1 MTNYNNSSQ
10 KPSILFISNVE
21 RSDAIVRSQGIPLVD
36 HLSRQG
42 FSMGLLS
49 METVRTLASEDD
61 RVIRD
66 RLGDRVQ
73 LHPVRMD
80 RWMWLK
86 GWIRKLLWGIIG
98 TLRVQKRHRYQVLH
112 ARSFEPAVMAW
123 LATRLYGGK
132 WIYDTRNFYWEEKVE
147 LGRIGD
153 NVFAKCG
160 FAFDRYLVRKAD
172 RVVAVTEA
180 AREIYGDQINDKEI
194 SKKIEVIHN
203 NFDPA
208 RFGLDDGIR
217 ETRRQELGIQDRIV
231 LVYSGSLVPWN
242 CFEEMARFCSRFQ
255 THYPIGLP
263 VWCSYEWS
271 EDSKRWAGEL
281 ISDEVRLLGLA
292 PEEVGDILRASDV
305 GMMFLAGTISRRTT
319 IPIKFA
325 EYLAC
330 GLPVVLNAGLI
341 DPEAIVKKY
350 RVGVVLPD
358 FSNAA
363 MDRGIDQLWELL
375 QDPEL
380 KHRAHEVATKEF
392 HFDQAI
398 ESYRQCYQNLMTQ

>member
-1 MTNYNNSSQ
+1 
-10 KPSILFISNVE
+10 
-21 RSDAIVRSQGIPLVD
+21 
-36 HLSRQG
+36 
-42 FSMGLLS
+42 MGLLS

-61 RVIRD
+61 RVILQ
-66 RLGDRVQ
+66 RLGDRVG

-123 LATRLYGGK
+123 LATKFYGGK

-153 NVFAKCG
+153 NIFAKWG

-172 RVVAVTEA
+172 RVVAVTDA
-180 AREIYGDQINDKEI
+180 AREIYAEQMKSSDAANSII
-194 SKKIEVIHN
+194 VIHN
-203 NFDPA
+203 NFNPE
-208 RFGLDDGIR
+208 RFGLEDEIR
-217 ETRRQELGIQDRIV
+217 ENRRRELGVENRTV
-231 LVYSGSLVPWN
+231 LVYSGSLVPWYL
-242 CFEEMARFCSRFQ
+242 FEEMARFCNRFQ
-255 THYPIGLP
+255 VRHPDSCSL
-263 VWCSYEWS
+263 WCSYEWD
-271 EDSKRWAGEL
+271 EKSKRWGQG
-281 ISDEVRLLGLA
+281 LLQGNVQLLSLQ
-292 PEEVGDILRASDV
+292 PEEVGGTLQAGDAGL
-305 GMMFLAGTISRRTT
+305 MFLRTTMSNRTT

-350 RVGVVLPD
+350 RVGVVLAD
-358 FSNAA
+358 FSDGAL
-363 MDRGIDQLWELL
+363 DRGIDELWELL

-380 KHRAHEVATKEF
+380 KHRAHEAATKEF
-392 HFDQAI
+392 HFEQAM
-398 ESYRQCYQNLMTQ
+398 ESYRECYRELTTS